1 MLVHLEEEEQH
12 KFDQALH
19 LVCTW
24 KEAKPIVLEYL
35 ATLHRKTTAPI
46 AKMKPFFESSR
57 DDGKNCCV
65 QETSYPLF
73 NALCIGA
80 KVMLLT
86 NFIVE
91 EWKVLNG
98 SVGVVK
104 DIIYENANGPVDSAA
119 LPAFVVVYFPQ
130 ADIPEDR
137 KFHPHLHRN
146 CVAVPVLHE
155 RCERCKR
162 CTLKTIPLR
171 ICIALTVYKSQ
182 GMTIGELNAVFQ
194 YLIVHLPSGTAR
206 NLVGQFLVA
215 CLRVTG
221 PERLAFANRE
231 NLSKQTVL
239 KIGNTPADVMR

>member
-1 MLVHLEEEEQH
+1 MLVHLEEEEQR

-24 KEAKPIVLEYL
+24 KEDKPIVLEYL
-35 ATLHRKTTAPI
+35 ATLHRETMAPI
-46 AKMKPFFESSR
+46 AKMKPFFELSC

-65 QETSYPLF
+65 QETSHPLF

-91 EWKVLNG
+91 EWKVLN
-98 SVGVVK
+98 
-104 DIIYENANGPVDSAA
+104 
-119 LPAFVVVYFPQ
+119 AFVVVSFPQ
-130 ADIPEDR
+130 ADIPEER

-146 CVAVPVLHE
+146 CVAVPVVHE

-162 CTLKTIPLR
+162 CTLKTIPLH

-182 GMTIGELNAVFQ
+182 GIF
-194 YLIVHLPSGTAR
+194 
-206 NLVGQFLVA
+206 VGH
-215 CLRVTG
+215 
-221 PERLAFANRE
+221 
-231 NLSKQTVL
+231 
-239 KIGNTPADVMR
+239 